1 MADETAQVFAPLE
14 GAGQGPRPEW
24 GAQIFN
30 KEMSTFSEFSRDRGR
45 GRDSR
50 EGSVLKPQPT
60 SLTGASEEVWMAG
73 ESGGRRKRSRIQPPL
88 DRGGQCGVC
97 GPRGQCGVCGPWGQP
112 TARRGTAA
120 RLWGSVTVSHGC
132 RLPQVEGE
140 FCNQGTQSASYRRL
154 TSSMSLESKL
164 LSKKV
169 TSDQVKRRAPDHEKV
184 VAMYLT
190 DEE

>member
-14 GAGQGPRPEW
+14 GAGQGPRPES

-45 GRDSR
+45 GRGSR
-50 EGSVLKPQPT
+50 EGGVLKPQTT

-97 GPRGQCGVCGPWGQP
+97 GPRGQP

-169 TSDQVKRRAPDHEKV
+169 TSNQVKRRAPDHEKV
-184 VAMYLT
+184 VAMYIT
-190 DEE
+190 DEG

>member
-14 GAGQGPRPEW
+14 GAGPGPRPES

-50 EGSVLKPQPT
+50 EGGVLKPQTT

-88 DRGGQCGVC
+88 DRGGTVWCLWPP
-97 GPRGQCGVCGPWGQP
+97 GPAHREARHRGSALGLGHGQSRVP
-112 TARRGTAA
+112 AASSRR
-120 RLWGSVTVSHGC
+120 RIL
-132 RLPQVEGE
+132 
-140 FCNQGTQSASYRRL
+140 
-154 TSSMSLESKL
+154 
-164 LSKKV
+164 
-169 TSDQVKRRAPDHEKV
+169 
-184 VAMYLT
+184 
-190 DEE
+190 

>member
-1 MADETAQVFAPLE
+1 MADE
-14 GAGQGPRPEW
+14 
-24 GAQIFN
+24 
-30 KEMSTFSEFSRDRGR
+30 
-45 GRDSR
+45 
-50 EGSVLKPQPT
+50 GSAAES
-60 SLTGASEEVWMAG
+60 SLGLIA
-73 ESGGRRKRSRIQPPL
+73 
-88 DRGGQCGVC
+88 GGQCGVC
-97 GPRGQCGVCGPWGQP
+97 GPRGQP

-140 FCNQGTQSASYRRL
+140 FFNQGTQSASYRRL

-169 TSDQVKRRAPDHEKV
+169 TSNQVKRRAPDHEKV
-184 VAMYLT
+184 VAMYIT